1 MLTVTF
7 LGTYH
12 WAKAN
17 AVYDGDWK
25 EDKRHGYGTYSII
38 IEELPFKQYGGGW
51 KNDKRHGLVTL
62 IILHYYVY
70 YIYFIHCN
78 INILYNM
85 VYIV

>member
-62 IILHYYVY
+62 IILYY
-70 YIYFIHCN
+70 YI
-78 INILYNM
+78 INILY
-85 VYIV
+85 IVI